1 MSEWKPRRFWQKAEL
16 IEVAGGWQVALDGKP
31 MNTPGKLP
39 LVLPTQALGK
49 GIVAEWDAVGEVID
63 PRDMPL
69 TRAANS
75 AIERV
80 TPQFDRVAAMLAE
93 YGGTDL
99 LSYRAD
105 RQDALNREQA
115 AAWDPLLDWAA
126 ETLGARLVVTGG
138 VIPVAQDATA
148 LQALAGR
155 VTALDVWGLTALHE
169 LVTLSGSLVLGLAV
183 VHGRLSADEAHGL
196 ARLDE
201 DYQARIWGRDDEAEA
216 AAQARRAAMRDAER
230 LWQLSRP
237 A

>member
-1 MSEWKPRRFWQKAEL
+1 MSEWKFRRFWQDAAL
-16 IEVAGGWQVALDGKP
+16 VDLPDGWQVVLDGKP
-31 MNTPGKLP
+31 VNTPGKLP
-39 LVLPTQALGK
+39 LVLPTLPLGQAV
-49 GIVAEWDAVGEVID
+49 VAEWDAVDEVVN
-63 PRDMPL
+63 PGAMPL
-69 TRAANS
+69 TRAANT

-80 TPQFDRVAAMLAE
+80 TPQFDGVAAMLAD

-105 RQDALNREQA
+105 RQEALRREQA
-115 AAWDPLLDWAA
+115 AAWDPLLDWAGDV
-126 ETLGARLVVTGG
+126 LGARLVVTGG
-138 VIPVAQDATA
+138 VIPVAQDPAA
-148 LQALAGR
+148 IRALAGH

-183 VHGRLSADEAHGL
+183 LHGRLSANDAHGL

-201 DYQARIWGRDDEAEA
+201 AYQARIWGPDEEAEA
-216 AAQARRAAMRDAER
+216 AAEARRRAMADAER